1 MHIVLNVDN
10 RYKEWNWVGNNK
22 KVYCDI
28 DPVVEKYFN
37 KDVVFI
43 EDLDGKPY
51 LVSSPTKD
59 ITNIPG
65 VLLITGNTYGRF
77 SKNKLLYKC
86 LPNDTALP
94 AFLIPYQL
102 KKTQFCKNITNLYV
116 TFSFHSWDDKHP
128 IGSLQQ
134 NLGEVSELVNFCEY
148 KLYCKNIHHSIT
160 QFTKQTCAII
170 KTKSE
175 SLWVA
180 DILEKHPH
188 IEDRRESDVMTIDP
202 VGSRDLDDGIG
213 MKTISTRE
221 IMISVYIANVSLWLD
236 ILQLW
241 GNFSERV
248 STIYLPEF
256 KRTMLPSILSENMCS
271 LLKNQERFAFTMDVL
286 VDTQSGEIL
295 SVNFVNSLIS
305 VKENYAYEHKSLLWN
320 PVYKQLLCVCKNI
333 NNKYAYLDAVSDSH
347 DVVALLMIMMNH
359 QSALSLKQKNNG
371 IFRTQTFT
379 SGPEIEAP
387 QEISG
392 FIKMWKYSESKY
404 SINNENTGHQMIGQ
418 GLNAYTHITSPIRR
432 LVDLLNMIQLQHN
445 LGLVKSE
452 SAMTFLFNWTCQLE
466 KINKSMKDI
475 RRVQTDCQLLQMV
488 ETVPEHITKTHVGYL
503 FDKAS
508 YKRDVYQYSVYL
520 PQLKLISSVKSR
532 GDYDQY
538 HKTKISLYLFTGEES
553 IKKKVKIELI
563 P

>member
-1 MHIVLNVDN
+1 MQIVLNVTN
-10 RYKEWNWVGNNK
+10 RYREWGWIGNTTACN
-22 KVYCDI
+22 I

-37 KDVVFI
+37 KDVVFV
-43 EDLDGKPY
+43 EDLNGKPY

-77 SKNKLLYKC
+77 SNKKLLYKC
-86 LPNDTALP
+86 LPDDTSLP

-102 KKTQFCKNITNLYV
+102 KKTQFCKKITNLYI

-134 NLGEVSELVNFCEY
+134 NLGEVSELANFCEY

-160 QFTKQTCAII
+160 QFTKQTCKII

-175 SLWVA
+175 ALWGA
-180 DILEKHPH
+180 DILEKYPH
-188 IEDRRESDVMTIDP
+188 IEDRRERDVMTIDP
-202 VGSRDLDDGIG
+202 MGSRDLDDGFG

-286 VDTQSGEIL
+286 VDTHSGEIL

-305 VKENYAYEHKSLLWN
+305 VKENYAYEDKSLLWN

-333 NNKYAYLDAVSDSH
+333 NKNYAYLDTVSDSH

-359 QSALSLKQKNNG
+359 QSALSLKQHNNG

-404 SINNENTGHQMIGQ
+404 SLNNNTGHQMIGQ

-452 SAMTFLFNWTCQLE
+452 PAMTFLFNWSCQLE

-488 ETVPEHITKTHVGYL
+488 ETTPEHITKTHVAYL

-508 YKRDVYQYSVYL
+508 CKRDVYQYSVYI
-520 PQLKLISSVKSR
+520 PQLKLISRVKLRS
-532 GDYDQY
+532 DYNQY

>member
-1 MHIVLNVDN
+1 MQIVLNVTN
-10 RYKEWNWVGNNK
+10 RYREWGWIGNTTACN
-22 KVYCDI
+22 I

-37 KDVVFI
+37 KDVVFV
-43 EDLDGKPY
+43 EDLNGKPY

-77 SKNKLLYKC
+77 SNKKLLYKC
-86 LPNDTALP
+86 LPDDTSLP

-102 KKTQFCKNITNLYV
+102 KKTQFCKKITNLYI

-134 NLGEVSELVNFCEY
+134 NLGEVSELANFCEY

-160 QFTKQTCAII
+160 QFTKQTCKII

-175 SLWVA
+175 ALWGA
-180 DILEKHPH
+180 DILEKYPH
-188 IEDRRESDVMTIDP
+188 IEDRRERDVMTIDP
-202 VGSRDLDDGIG
+202 MGSRDLDDGFG

-286 VDTQSGEIL
+286 VDTHSGEIL

-371 IFRTQTFT
+371 IFR
-379 SGPEIEAP
+379 
-387 QEISG
+387 
-392 FIKMWKYSESKY
+392 
-404 SINNENTGHQMIGQ
+404 
-418 GLNAYTHITSPIRR
+418 
-432 LVDLLNMIQLQHN
+432 
-445 LGLVKSE
+445 
-452 SAMTFLFNWTCQLE
+452 
-466 KINKSMKDI
+466 
-475 RRVQTDCQLLQMV
+475 
-488 ETVPEHITKTHVGYL
+488 
-503 FDKAS
+503 
-508 YKRDVYQYSVYL
+508 
-520 PQLKLISSVKSR
+520 
-532 GDYDQY
+532 
-538 HKTKISLYLFTGEES
+538 
-553 IKKKVKIELI
+553 
-563 P
+563 